1 MVDMNKIVGRWHPVK
16 GPIKVFVGKK
26 PIEFGTHKDE
36 GTFICV
42 LNDWYEYEPEI
53 WFVCNGEFIVVIK
66 NDNNLSVLLHA
77 GLKEV
82 K

>member
-1 MVDMNKIVGRWHPVK
+1 MVDMNKIVGRWHPIK
-16 GPIKVFVGKK
+16 GPIKLFMGGK

-42 LNDWYEYEPEI
+42 SNEI
-53 WFVCNGEFIVVIK
+53 WFVSGKKFFVVFYC
-66 NDNNLSVLLHA
+66 DENLAILREA
-77 GLKEV
+77 GLQEV